1 MSATFT
7 VDTERISAAS
17 ADIGQISA
25 EIETQVGAM
34 MGRLTALQD
43 AWQGSASAGFQGV
56 IAQWRGTQSQVRE
69 SLESIN
75 RLLQQATRRYDK
87 TLFTTQKP
95 GGERPA
101 VVAAR
106 DDRTEARFV
115 AQMVLHRREAG
126 VPLARMAVLF
136 RSAFHSFELEVELA
150 RRGIPFVKFGG
161 MKLSEAVDYF
171 RAVTPRVAV
180 PIHTAIASEF
190 GLGLYFRQ
198 LQALGPEGTAFLVL
212 PQETAVEV

>member
-75 RLLQQATRRYDK
+75 RLLQQA
-87 TLFTTQKP
+87 
-95 GGERPA
+95 GRPDAA
-101 VVAAR
+101 VEAMHVAVLAEPLRESGQRALIEAHQAAGDWVAAR
-106 DDRTEARFV
+106 RQYDAFRSI
-115 AQMVLHRREAG
+115 LRREIG
-126 VPLARMAVLF
+126 VEP
-136 RSAFHSFELEVELA
+136 SAEL
-150 RRGIPFVKFGG
+150 
-161 MKLSEAVDYF
+161 
-171 RAVTPRVAV
+171 RAV
-180 PIHTAIASEF
+180 AI
-190 GLGLYFRQ
+190 GR
-198 LQALGPEGTAFLVL
+198 
-212 PQETAVEV
+212 

>member
-75 RLLQQATRRYDK
+75 RLLQQA
-87 TLFTTQKP
+87 
-95 GGERPA
+95 
-101 VVAAR
+101 
-106 DDRTEARFV
+106 
-115 AQMVLHRREAG
+115 G
-126 VPLARMAVLF
+126 VQYADIEQANTAMF
-136 RSAFHSFELEVELA
+136 R
-150 RRGIPFVKFGG
+150 
-161 MKLSEAVDYF
+161 
-171 RAVTPRVAV
+171 
-180 PIHTAIASEF
+180 
-190 GLGLYFRQ
+190 
-198 LQALGPEGTAFLVL
+198 
-212 PQETAVEV
+212 